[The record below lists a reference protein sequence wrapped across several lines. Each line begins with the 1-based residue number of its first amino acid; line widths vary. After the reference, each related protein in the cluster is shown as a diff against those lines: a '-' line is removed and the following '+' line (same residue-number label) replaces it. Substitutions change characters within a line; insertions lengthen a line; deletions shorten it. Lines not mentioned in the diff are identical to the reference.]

1 VRSTRDIRNKI
12 RTVRNIEQICRA
24 MKTVSSIRLRRAEQR
39 LLRSRPFHA
48 KLTELVHR
56 VAGVTESHPYLEERE
71 VRTTGLVLVTSDRGL
86 CGGYNAVVTRAAL
99 ALGTPADTAAI
110 AIGRKGQ
117 VQLRLHGYR
126 IIDEMGL
133 HSGEVETQS
142 VQLLADRLGERFLR
156 GEIDR
161 LLITYSR
168 FLGGT
173 RSEIVR
179 RLVLPIRQELAAPA
193 DVIFEPTA
201 REMLP
206 NLLQRYLRSELL
218 AAVLEATASE
228 HAARVAAMSAAS
240 DNAVEMIQQLTR
252 DYNKAR
258 QAAITKE
265 LIEIVSAAESAA

>member
-39 LLRSRPFHA
+39 LVRARPYYQ
-48 KLTELVHR
+48 KLTELVGR
-56 VAGVTESHPYLEERE
+56 LAGTSDSHPFLEERE
-71 VRTTGLVLVTSDRGL
+71 VKTTGLVLITSDRGL
-86 CGGYNAVVTRAAL
+86 CGGYNAMVTRAAL
-99 ALGTPADTAAI
+99 ALGTPEDTVAI

-126 IIDEMGL
+126 IMDEFGPQG
-133 HSGEVETQS
+133 GEVEARE
-142 VQLLADRLGERFLR
+142 VILLADRLGERYLK

-173 RSEIVR
+173 RSEIVHQV
-179 RLVLPIRQELAAPA
+179 VLPIQPKLAAPM
-193 DVIFEPTA
+193 DIIFEPA
-201 REMLP
+201 AEEMLP
-206 NLLQRYLRSELL
+206 ELLQRYLRSELL

-240 DNAVEMIQQLTR
+240 DNAVDMIQQLTR

-258 QAAITKE
+258 QAAITSE
-265 LIEIVSAAESAA
+265 LNEIVSASESAA